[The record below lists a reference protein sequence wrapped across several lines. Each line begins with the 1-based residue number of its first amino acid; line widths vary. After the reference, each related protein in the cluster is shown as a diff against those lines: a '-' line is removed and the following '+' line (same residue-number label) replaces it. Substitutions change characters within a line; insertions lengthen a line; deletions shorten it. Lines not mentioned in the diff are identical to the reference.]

1 MKRFATPMI
10 MLVMLLAGCASA
22 PNQAGSKDPARFE
35 GEPISINA
43 LGLDPKSRD
52 YLTRVSQ
59 MIRAKWSYPCLKDET
74 TGKCE
79 YKPAELVIDFDVFED
94 GRGGRIAV
102 AQSSGMDIYDQR
114 AVAAVRSAAPF
125 PRVPA
130 ELMARAKPNSGGVT
144 IRAKLQYKLVTST
157 PCGDGAACD

>member
-1 MKRFATPMI
+1 MKRFAGPVLI
-10 MLVMLLAGCASA
+10 LVMMLAGCASA
-22 PNQAGSKDPARFE
+22 PNQAGSKDPARLE
-35 GEPISINA
+35 GAPISINA
-43 LGLDPKSRD
+43 PGLDPKSRD

-79 YKPAELVIDFDVFED
+79 YKPAELVIDFDIFED
-94 GRGGRIAV
+94 GRGGHIA
-102 AQSSGMDIYDQR
+102 AAESSGMDIYDQR

-130 ELMARAKPNSGGVT
+130 ELMARAKPSIGGVT